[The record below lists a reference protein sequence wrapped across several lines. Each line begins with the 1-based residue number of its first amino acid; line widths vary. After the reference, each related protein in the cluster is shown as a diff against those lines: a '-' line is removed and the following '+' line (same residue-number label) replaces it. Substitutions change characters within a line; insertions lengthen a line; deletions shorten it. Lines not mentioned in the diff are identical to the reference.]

1 MLEKLAKI
9 VQKYTDVPVDN
20 LTEDMELVDDLEL
33 SSIDYF
39 EIMVEIETT
48 FRIRFKERDLQE
60 LETVGDVV
68 KLVEKYLKQ

>member
-1 MLEKLAKI
+1 MLEKLCEI
-9 VQKYTDVPVDN
+9 VRKYTDVPVDT

-60 LETVGDVV
+60 LDTVGDVV

>member
-20 LTEDMELVDDLEL
+20 LTEDMELADDLEL

-39 EIMVEIETT
+39 EIMMEIETT
-48 FRIRFKERDLQE
+48 FRIRFRERDLQE